1 MGTAKIICNENG
13 IQSVIF
19 LDEKVPTSIE
29 IAACLKD
36 CVLKLNKYFE
46 GKKTEFEFTIHP
58 KATTFQLKV

>member
-1 MGTAKIICNENG
+1 M
-13 IQSVIF
+13 
-19 LDEKVPTSIE
+19 DEKVPTSIE

-58 KATTFQLKV
+58 KATTFQLKVWKSLLQIPCVKTISH

>member
-1 MGTAKIICNENG
+1 
-13 IQSVIF
+13 

-58 KATTFQLKV
+58 KATTFPLKV